1 VYNKTTDDGNMT
13 VRTHVDDLKVSSKS
27 EDQLLRVIDDLRK
40 ISIEKSPNIMMHLMI
55 TLA

>member
-1 VYNKTTDDGNMT
+1 MT

-40 ISIEKSPNIMMHLMI
+40 ISIEKSPYIMMHLMI